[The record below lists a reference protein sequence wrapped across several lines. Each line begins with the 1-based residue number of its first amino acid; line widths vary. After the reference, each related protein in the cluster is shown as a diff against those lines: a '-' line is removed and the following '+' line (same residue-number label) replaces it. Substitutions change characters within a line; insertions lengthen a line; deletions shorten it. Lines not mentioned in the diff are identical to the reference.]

1 MYKNLKGDWSMSE
14 NKKKSNDVSVKKSV
28 SDDSVKINDGSGDNG
43 GFIQI
48 ADDVVSSIAGLAI
61 MEVEGVA
68 RLTGNITKDL
78 ITKLG
83 KKNLAK
89 GIRIDFGENGL
100 TIDTSIE
107 VKFGYNIVD
116 VCKDVQ
122 EKVKTNISS
131 MTGLSVKKVNVRVS
145 SVDIDEKEK

>member
-1 MYKNLKGDWSMSE
+1 MSE

-89 GIRIDFGENGL
+89 GIRIDFGENGI
-100 TIDTSIE
+100 TIDNSIE
-107 VKFGYNIVD
+107 VIFGYNIVD